1 MSERHEDG
9 SMSSKLPIVWALA
22 ALVLSGCGASG
33 SAQVSADA
41 LAQGETQFV
50 TFCAAC
56 HGVDGTGSDIAPS
69 VIGHPADAILAQ
81 VRNPIGEMPAF
92 TSGTISDTNL
102 TPRRVCVLSLDSSE
116 GEQDAAFTPSDE
128 EMLHLMAAYEAI
140 ADSQNMDG
148 ELAINHLQQAMALAS
163 GAAAEKYAEL
173 IEDIESGKSGTARH
187 ELEELLGM
195 MG

>member
-1 MSERHEDG
+1 M
-9 SMSSKLPIVWALA
+9 
-22 ALVLSGCGASG
+22 
-33 SAQVSADA
+33 
-41 LAQGETQFV
+41 
-50 TFCAAC
+50 
-56 HGVDGTGSDIAPS
+56 
-69 VIGHPADAILAQ
+69 
-81 VRNPIGEMPAF
+81 
-92 TSGTISDTNL
+92 
-102 TPRRVCVLSLDSSE
+102 LSLDSSE

-173 IEDIESGKSGTARH
+173 IEDIESGKSGTARY